1 MRILVTGAAG
11 FIGHRLAYAAAEA
24 GHAVTCV
31 DALRGDPATRDLRAA
46 RLEQLRALGPVHTH
60 DLATDDLR
68 TMIDTADAVAH
79 LAGATGVRT
88 SFGAGFPDAVR
99 DNVTA
104 TGRVAEACRDA
115 GARLVLA
122 SSSSV
127 YGSVAD
133 TAAEDAPLRPQSP
146 YGATKVGAEAVVEA
160 HRARGLEA
168 TTLRY
173 FTVYGPGQRPDM
185 AAARFIAAARAGR
198 PLPVFGDGS
207 QVRAYTFVDDVVA
220 VTLAALT
227 SPVTGFTGNVAGPEL
242 VSTDDLARAVGVALG
257 RGVQID
263 HGPPA
268 AGDVTRTAADTRVVA
283 ERLGLTPATRLADG
297 LAAQVREAS

>member
-46 RLEQLRALGPVHTH
+46 RLERLREVGPVHIT
-60 DLATDDLR
+60 DLAIDDLD
-68 TMIDTADAVAH
+68 TMIKKVDAVAH

-88 SFGAGFPDAVR
+88 SFGTGFPDAVR

-104 TGRVAEACRDA
+104 TGRMAEACRVA

-127 YGSVAD
+127 YGSVAH
-133 TAAEDAPLRPQSP
+133 TSSEDAPLRPQSP
-146 YGATKVGAEAVVEA
+146 YGATKVGAEAVVHAHEA
-160 HRARGLEA
+160 QGLEA
-168 TTLRY
+168 SILRY

-185 AAARFIAAARAGR
+185 AAARFIAEARAGR

-227 SPVTGFTGNVAGPEL
+227 SPATGFTGNVAGPEL
-242 VSTDDLARAVGVALG
+242 VSTDELARAVGVALG
-257 RGVQID
+257 RDIDID

-268 AGDVTRTAADTRVVA
+268 AGDVARTAADTRVVA
-283 ERLGLTPATRLADG
+283 DLLGLTPTTRLVDG